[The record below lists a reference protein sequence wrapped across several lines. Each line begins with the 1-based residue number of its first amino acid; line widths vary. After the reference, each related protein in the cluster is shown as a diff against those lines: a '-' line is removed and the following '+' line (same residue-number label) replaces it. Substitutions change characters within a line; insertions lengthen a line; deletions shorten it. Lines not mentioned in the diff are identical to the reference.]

1 MQDLEDQIRQL
12 RGQLEEQQ
20 HTMDLLRAQL
30 KTQYINMDQR
40 LSATDARVTQLVTT
54 QAAAAATTPTSG
66 SNAPTTANTPTT
78 DGSSSVDTEKS
89 AYLAAYQVYRKQGP
103 DAAIPQMLAF
113 VHQYPQ
119 SVFLPHADY
128 WLGEFYLNQQTP
140 DLKRATAYFQSVI
153 KQFPKHSKAPAAL
166 YNLAM
171 IQDKQNKIK
180 LARATLHS
188 LLKQYPDS
196 PEAKPAQSWLDNE
209 AKHKKTKHAAD
220 SQQQDQSF
228 VKNVKHS
235 LDNLN
240 QDAPNP

>member
-20 HTMDLLRAQL
+20 HTLDLLRAQL
-30 KTQYINMDQR
+30 KTQYANMDQR
-40 LSATDARVTQLVTT
+40 LSATDARVAQLVTA
-54 QAAAAATTPTSG
+54 QAAANATTAAAPAGTA
-66 SNAPTTANTPTT
+66 APTATPNP
-78 DGSSSVDTEKS
+78 DGSTPVDTEKA

-140 DLKRATAYFQSVI
+140 DLKRATSYFQTVI
-153 KQFPKHSKAPAAL
+153 QQFPKHSKASAAL

-180 LARATLHS
+180 TARASLKT

-209 AKHKKTKHAAD
+209 AKHKKAKHAPD
-220 SQQQDQSF
+220 SHQQDPSF
-228 VKNVKHS
+228 VKNVKKS
-235 LDNLN
+235 LDDLN